1 MLTSLLSIYITSVI
15 NTHIGENMGTF
26 PTLKTPIATAASF
39 NADELT
45 EIKSIPKKNVD
56 LIAPIINSKA
66 SIAIDNTSGVSLF
79 GDNAHERLPIA
90 SITKLMTIL
99 IILEDNKLDDVATV
113 SKTAIS
119 TSGTTMFLV
128 EGEKITLRNLIY
140 GSIINSA
147 NDAALTLAEFNAG
160 NVEAFVKKMND
171 KALQL
176 GLVNTHFSTPTGL
189 DNKNNYSSA
198 SDIAT
203 LARYVYQKQFIRD
216 AAQIKETSVASIDNA
231 YIHKLISTNELLGN
245 PYYKIKGLKTGSTDE
260 AGQCLVSVAE
270 NDQGKEIITVLLNS
284 PARFTETKILVD
296 WVFRAY
302 TW

>member
-1 MLTSLLSIYITSVI
+1 MLTSLLSFYITSVI
-15 NTHIGENMGTF
+15 NTHIGGYIGAF
-26 PTLKTPIATAASF
+26 PTLKNPIATATSF
-39 NADELT
+39 NPEEFN

-79 GDNAHERLPIA
+79 EDNTYARLPIA

-99 IILEDNKLDDVATV
+99 IILEDNKLDDIATV
-113 SKTAIS
+113 SKNAVS
-119 TSGTTMFLV
+119 TSGTIMFLV

-140 GSIINSA
+140 GAIINSA

-160 NVEAFVKKMND
+160 NVKDFVKKMND

-189 DNKNNYSSA
+189 DGPDNYSSA
-198 SDIAT
+198 YDIAA
-203 LARYVYQKQFIRD
+203 LARYVYQKQFIRE
-216 AAQIKETSVASIDNA
+216 AAQIKELSVASVDNA

-270 NDQGKEIITVLLNS
+270 NNQGKEIITVLLNS

-296 WVFRAY
+296 WIFRAY